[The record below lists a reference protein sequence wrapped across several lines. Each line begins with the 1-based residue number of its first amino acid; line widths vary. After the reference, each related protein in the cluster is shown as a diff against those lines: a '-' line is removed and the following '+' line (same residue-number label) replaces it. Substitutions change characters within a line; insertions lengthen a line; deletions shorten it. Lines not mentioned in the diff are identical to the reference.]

1 PFICASKRSLV
12 QSKNVQENIKDHNT
26 CKRVIINVSGLHFET
41 QLRTL
46 NQFPDTLLGEASRRN
61 QYFDPHRDEFFFDR
75 NRPSFEAI
83 LYYYQSGGRLRR
95 PTNVPLD
102 VFATE
107 IQFFDLGQDTMN
119 KFWNDEGFVT
129 KIRPLPENEIQCK
142 IWLTF
147 DEPSSS
153 IFARFIAIISLSAIL
168 ISIIVFCMETL
179 PEYKHYNIFND
190 TVHNSTIMIE
200 DETPELGEPFFIIES
215 ACVAWFTFELIVRF
229 ISCPNKTD
237 FFMGDTMNMIDIM
250 AILPYFITLP
260 NILSE
265 VYLKTGS
272 ENPNLLQDHGD
283 DDHQIMTLSVL
294 RVLRLVRVFRIFKLT
309 RYSKGLRLIGRALK
323 ASTKELALLIFF
335 LFIGIVLFA
344 SAVYFAEAGQEDSHF
359 ESIPDAFWWAVV
371 TMTTVGYGDMI
382 PIGVWG
388 KIVGTITA
396 IAGVITCAL
405 PVSVICSNFD
415 FFYNR
420 QTDHEGM
427 LSQNFDHVHICPCNS
442 SKADALSCKMAIEG
456 AYINNNGNDITINN
470 NDNNNNNYLSVN
482 ISNNKNIN
490 Q

>member
-1 PFICASKRSLV
+1 
-12 QSKNVQENIKDHNT
+12 NN
-26 CKRVIINVSGLHFET
+26 CKRVIINISGLHFET

-46 NQFPDTLLGEASRRN
+46 NQFPNTLLGEASRRN
-61 QYFDPHRDEFFFDR
+61 QYFDPRINEFFFDR

-83 LYYYQSGGRLRR
+83 LYYYQSGGRIRR

-102 VFATE
+102 VFAKE

-119 KFWNDEGFVT
+119 KFWKDEGFLT
-129 KIRPLPENEIQCK
+129 ENRPLPENKVQRK

-153 IFARFIAIISLSAIL
+153 IFARFIAVISLSAIL
-168 ISIIVFCMETL
+168 ISIIEFCMETL

-190 TVHNSTIMIE
+190 TIHNSTIVIE

-229 ISCPNKTD
+229 ISCPNKSD
-237 FFMGDTMNMIDIM
+237 FFMGDAMNIIDII
-250 AILPYFITLP
+250 AILPYFIALP

-265 VYLKTGS
+265 VNLTTGPYPDYVS
-272 ENPNLLQDHGD
+272 
-283 DDHQIMTLSVL
+283 LSVL
-294 RVLRLVRVFRIFKLT
+294 RVMKLMRVFRIFKLT
-309 RYSKGLRLIGRALK
+309 RYSEGLRLIGRALK

-388 KIVGTITA
+388 KIVGTMTA

-420 QTDHEGM
+420 QADQAGM
-427 LSQNFDHVHICPCNS
+427 LSKNFDHVQICPCNS
-442 SKADALSCKMAIEG
+442 SKSDAISCKMAKEG
-456 AYINNNGNDITINN
+456 A
-470 NDNNNNNYLSVN
+470 
-482 ISNNKNIN
+482 
-490 Q
+490 